1 MLRIPYLINLL
12 ILVPVVFTLL
22 VQPDA
27 MRAVFGAGLVDSPT
41 LRLLV
46 ASLWLGVMVCSLLA
60 LAAPVRFWPLLL
72 FQVIYKTA
80 YLALHVI
87 PVLLREGAGA
97 VPVGVATTFAGI
109 VLIWP
114 FFIWQ
119 ALHADTQNG

>member
-1 MLRIPYLINLL
+1 MLRIPYIINLI

-27 MRAVFGAGLVDSPT
+27 MRSIFGPGLVDSPT
-41 LRLLV
+41 LRPLV
-46 ASLWLGVMVCSLLA
+46 ACLWLGVLACSFIA
-60 LAAPVRFWPLLL
+60 LAMPARFWPLLV
-72 FQVIYKTA
+72 FQFVYKGA

-87 PVLLREGAGA
+87 PVLVREGMGA
-97 VPVGVATTFAGI
+97 VPGGVAATFTAI

-119 ALHADTQNG
+119 ALQPDLRDA